1 MAAKKKAAKKAAKKK
16 SPDKTTAGRRVTT
29 AAEKPTVTLPVP
41 SLGRIVMFGG
51 GDAPSIIPMPGMVV
65 KQSADPRGNIS
76 IMVLHEAGSSR
87 ALDVP
92 YSKEPK
98 AGAWW
103 WPPRVADV
111 EVPVDE

>member
-1 MAAKKKAAKKAAKKK
+1 MAAKKRAAKKAAKKK
-16 SPDKTTAGRRVTT
+16 SGTKRERPVAPP
-29 AAEKPTVTLPVP
+29 KPTVMLPVP
-41 SLGRIVMFGG
+41 TLGRIVMFGG
-51 GDAPSIIPMPGMVV
+51 GDAPSLTPMPGIVV
-65 KQSADPRGNIS
+65 KQNDDPRGNIS

-98 AGAWW
+98 NGAWW